1 MMQES
6 LSSTPVEQM
15 FNEDASELYDLMYL
29 GGIEFTKETNETL
42 KSHLRSANAKN
53 ILDMSCGTGAQAI
66 DLKLSGFNVQGSDL
80 SDAMLEKARK
90 KAVLHGVDI
99 NFRQADMCTVKAD
112 NCDGIISIFNSIGF
126 LSKENFKVALK
137 NAANNLPNNGVFI
150 FDTFRPTSLIKI
162 PAVAFPDFDQ
172 KVKDAHIVRT
182 SKFIYNQDE
191 GYCIMDRVINIKR
204 DNGEHKVVNERPKF
218 AVYDNDELT
227 KMAYD
232 AGFSDINIVRQSM
245 LELPYVKNSMNL
257 VILKK

>member
-1 MMQES
+1 
-6 LSSTPVEQM
+6 
-15 FNEDASELYDLMYL
+15 
-29 GGIEFTKETNETL
+29 
-42 KSHLRSANAKN
+42 LRSANAKN

-137 NAANNLPNNGVFI
+137 NAANNLPKKGVFI
-150 FDTFRPTSLIKI
+150 FDTFRSASLVKT

-172 KVKDAHIVRT
+172 K
-182 SKFIYNQDE
+182 
-191 GYCIMDRVINIKR
+191 
-204 DNGEHKVVNERPKF
+204 
-218 AVYDNDELT
+218 
-227 KMAYD
+227 
-232 AGFSDINIVRQSM
+232 
-245 LELPYVKNSMNL
+245 
-257 VILKK
+257 